1 MRASVMA
8 AAWQEAL
15 PELIRTSVS
24 CGLLGFLLALAAGT
38 LLGLAMSRVPSAR
51 AVAGPVLSA
60 LRWLPSVVW
69 VPAVILW
76 LGLNAPVMC
85 AVLLLG
91 AAPPIAQGFGS
102 SPAGYLVGVKQGWA
116 FAWRAL
122 LAAVL
127 IASATPDATTAVPA
141 VVLTVLLVLTVGI
154 AVDLLILT
162 PLERRAQ
169 RDRGLLVKS

>member
-1 MRASVMA
+1 MRASVVA
-8 AAWQEAL
+8 ATWQEAFPDL
-15 PELIRTSVS
+15 LRTSVS
-24 CGLLGFLLALAAGT
+24 YGLPGFLLALAVGT
-38 LLGLAMSRVPSAR
+38 LLGLAMSRVSSVR
-51 AVAGPVLSA
+51 AAAGPVLSG

-69 VPAVILW
+69 VPAVVLW
-76 LGLNAPVMC
+76 QGLTAPVLC

-91 AAPPIAQGFGS
+91 AAPPIAQGLAS
-102 SPAGYLVGVKQGWA
+102 APPGYLAGVKQGWA

-141 VVLTVLLVLTVGI
+141 VVLTALLVLTVGI

-162 PLERRAQ
+162 PLERRVQ
-169 RDRGLLVKS
+169 RDREPLITN